1 MRWDNKIRSTGDLT
15 IEHLREA
22 LRMGYYIEVPTH
34 HDKAEMIESMYEGMI
49 IPQPTS
55 FDKVP
60 KEMALICV
68 VDNVL
73 FEAAG
78 FCYDEREFQD
88 FTDPKDGRS
97 RKFLLM
103 SWDLA
108 SELSGHKKVME
119 GRK

>member
-22 LRMGYYIEVPTH
+22 MRMGYYIEVPTH
-34 HDKAEMIESMYEGMI
+34 QGKAEVIESLYDGMM

-60 KEMALICV
+60 KDMALICV
-68 VDNVL
+68 VDNGP

-78 FCYDEREFQD
+78 FVYNENEFRD
-88 FTDPKDGRS
+88 FTDPKDNRPK
-97 RKFLLM
+97 KFLLM
-103 SWDLA
+103 SWGLA
-108 SELSGHKKVME
+108 SELSGHAKNVKKD
-119 GRK
+119 